1 MLGTGLTS
9 IQNPAPSNQNPQAK
23 ASIGLTQT
31 SKLYTRQFWM
41 LCTSSLLFFASF
53 NMMVPELPSYLT
65 SLGGPQY
72 KGLII
77 SLFTVTAMLSRP
89 FSGKM
94 ADKVG
99 RVPVIII
106 GSLVCFFSSLMYP
119 AISTVFGFLLLRLV
133 HGFSTGFTPTGLT
146 AYLSDII
153 PANKRGEA
161 MGIMGTAGTVG
172 MAAGPAIGG
181 AVANNFGLDAMFYVS
196 SAFAIASIIV
206 VSGVKETL
214 IERMGFTTEVF
225 KIHKRDLLEPKVLVA
240 CIVMLLI
247 AYSYGTVFTVIP
259 DFGEFTGIR
268 NKGVLFTYLTVSS
281 LLVRLVSGRASDY
294 YGRRKILMFS
304 TSVTCVA
311 MGLIAF
317 ADTQLMLIGG
327 VALYGAAHGMNS
339 PTLLAWAVDLSDEK
353 NKGRGIASLY
363 IFMELGIGIG
373 AFASGLVYANDPSRF
388 MITFLTCSALSLIAF
403 IYLVIHRI
411 RKGPVRKQNHE

>member
-1 MLGTGLTS
+1 
-9 IQNPAPSNQNPQAK
+9 
-23 ASIGLTQT
+23 
-31 SKLYTRQFWM
+31 M
-41 LCTSSLLFFASF
+41 LCVSSLLFFASF

-77 SLFTVTAMLSRP
+77 SLFTITAMLSRP

-106 GSLVCFFSSLMYP
+106 GSSVCFFASLMYP
-119 AISTVFGFLLLRLV
+119 AVSTVFGFLMLRLV

-196 SAFAIASIIV
+196 SAFAIGSILV
-206 VSGVKETL
+206 VLGVKETL
-214 IERMGFTTEVF
+214 VERKGFTTEVF

-259 DFGEFTGIR
+259 DFGEYTGIR
-268 NKGVLFTYLTVSS
+268 NKGLLFTYLTVAS
-281 LLVRLVSGRASDY
+281 LTIRLISGKASDY
-294 YGRRKILMFS
+294 YGRRKILIVS
-304 TSVTCVA
+304 TATTTIA
-311 MGLIAF
+311 MGIIAF
-317 ADTQLMLIGG
+317 ADTQFMLIAGIT
-327 VALYGAAHGMNS
+327 LYGAAHGMNS

-353 NKGRGIASLY
+353 NRGRGIASLY
-363 IFMELGIGIG
+363 IFMEMGIGVG
-373 AFASGLVYANDPSRF
+373 AFAAGLIYANDPSRF
-388 MITFLTCSALSLIAF
+388 MVTFLTCSSLSFMAFVYLITHW
-403 IYLVIHRI
+403 L
-411 RKGPVRKQNHE
+411 RKRPVRTL